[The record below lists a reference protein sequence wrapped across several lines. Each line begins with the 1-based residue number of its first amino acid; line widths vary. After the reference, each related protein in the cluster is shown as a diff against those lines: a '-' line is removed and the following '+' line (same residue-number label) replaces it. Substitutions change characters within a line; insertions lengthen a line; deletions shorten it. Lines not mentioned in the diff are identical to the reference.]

1 MAKAEGFIF
10 CMTDAEA
17 AFFRSMLCGRA
28 QWSCAVTSSDALS
41 RAMALRPQPTR
52 LISFS
57 SDPIIPAQILNDLNG
72 QCFNFHS
79 GPPERPGFRPTAFAI
94 PKKAANFGVT
104 FHLLTAK
111 IDAGPIYATQRFP
124 LPANATQETTDVL
137 VYQQLIALAKD
148 LAGRLAEFDAAFVPN
163 GEAWTGRAT
172 TRADYERLHSS
183 PSKGLHYLAQ

>member
-1 MAKAEGFIF
+1 
-10 CMTDAEA
+10 MTDAEA

-28 QWSCAVTSSDALS
+28 QWSCVAANSDALT
-41 RAMALRPQPTR
+41 RAMAQRPQRTR
-52 LISFS
+52 LISFC
-57 SDPIIPAQILNDLNG
+57 SDLIISAQIINDLNG

-79 GPPERPGFRPTAFAI
+79 GPPERPGFRPTAFAMAQ
-94 PKKAANFGVT
+94 KAASFGVT
-104 FHLLTAK
+104 FHFLTAK
-111 IDAGPIYATQRFP
+111 IGAGPIYATQRFP
-124 LPANATQETTDVL
+124 LPANATQETSDVL

-148 LAGRLAEFDAAFVPN
+148 LAGRLAEFDVAFVPN